1 MGMIAVRP
9 LSRSVEQQRRGNLN
23 SSEIGHNPDRGPLPG
38 GTPCSLPGAVEILG
52 RQKDEPLDVT
62 IRLRASADH
71 AHSRGLTSLSREE
84 LGSSPLRHRRYLT
97 RSEFRR
103 FHSASP
109 ADIESICAF
118 AKQFGLFI
126 TGACGRRRTVEL
138 RGAICDI
145 ERAFGTSL
153 RPYALPSGG
162 CQGRRGKLS
171 LPAEVFP
178 IVEGVFGL
186 ENFRPSK
193 PFHSLSGNPLAASG
207 ASAIERIADQYHFP
221 RDLSGKDECIGI
233 LAFGGGIA
241 PSDLHRYFREL
252 HGNVPDLRFEGVTSA
267 NQPNLNS
274 QHDRE
279 LALDIEIAGGLA
291 PGARIVIYF
300 ATNDEK
306 GWVDAL
312 SRAIHDDE
320 NKPSVL
326 SISWGAFEDWWG
338 RDTIKVMTQLFE
350 EAASLGITICAASGD
365 DGCAM
370 DGNGHCRV
378 TFPASSP
385 LVLACGGSS
394 LLADDEEIV
403 WNVRNRSASGG
414 GISDVVNRPD
424 WQSSPSALASSPSP
438 SRRNPNFDGRQ
449 LPDVAGAANTTF
461 SVYVGGCYHN
471 GAGGTSA
478 VAPLWSA
485 LVARLNEGLRRR
497 GLPRVGYFN
506 PLLYKDRFLQ
516 NTFRDITT
524 GHNDPFGRKGYNARS
539 GWDPCTGWGSPNGEG
554 LLRELSK

>member
-9 LSRSVEQQRRGNLN
+9 LSRSVEQRQRGIL
-23 SSEIGHNPDRGPLPG
+23 SSSHGRHNPDHGPLLG
-38 GTPCSLPGAVEILG
+38 GTPCSLPGAVEIFG
-52 RQKDEPLDVT
+52 RPKDEVLDVT

-71 AHSRGLTSLSREE
+71 AHSRWLVSLSREE

-97 RSEFRR
+97 RPEFRKLY
-103 FHSASP
+103 SAST
-109 ADIESICAF
+109 ADIESICTF
-118 AKQFGLFI
+118 AKQSGLLI
-126 TGACGRRRTVEL
+126 TGKSRARRTVEL
-138 RGAICDI
+138 RGAICGI

-153 RPYALPSGG
+153 RLYESPSGR
-162 CQGRRGKLS
+162 CQGRQGEIF
-171 LPAEVFP
+171 LPAEVRP

-186 ENFRPSK
+186 ENLRQAK
-193 PFHSLSGNPLAASG
+193 PFHSGNGNPLEPGSAS
-207 ASAIERIADQYHFP
+207 SIERIANHYRFP
-221 RDLSGKDECIGI
+221 RDLSGKGECIGI

-241 PSDLHRYFREL
+241 LSDLHRYFQQL
-252 HGNVPDLRFEGVTSA
+252 HGNVPDLRFQGVTSV

-291 PGARIVIYF
+291 PGARIVVYF

-306 GWVDAL
+306 GWVGAL

-320 NKPSVL
+320 NKPSIL

-338 RDTIKVMTQLFE
+338 RNTIKVMTQLFE

-370 DGNGHCRV
+370 DGDGHCRV

-403 WNVRNRSASGG
+403 WNVRNKSASGG

-438 SRRNPNFDGRQ
+438 SRHNPNFDGRQ
-449 LPDVAGAANTTF
+449 LPDVAGAASTTF

-485 LVARLNEGLRRR
+485 LVARLNESLRRR
-497 GLPRVGYFN
+497 GLPRVGCFN
-506 PLLYKDRFLQ
+506 PLLYNDRLIQ
-516 NTFRDITT
+516 NTFRDITI
-524 GHNDPFGRKGYNARS
+524 GHNDPFGRKGYEARP
-539 GWDPCTGWGSPNGEG
+539 GWTPCTGWGSPDGER